1 MAFFLNDTIKDT
13 LNIAAQLSTVGGFAY
28 ALFWLERYRK
38 QKQLENHS
46 DNARKALD
54 QLVLLEEAV
63 DTLFSNGDTAPE
75 NNIILHK
82 SLPVILR
89 ELYKILLLLRSIPN
103 IPEQIQLIEKL
114 SDAVADKDE
123 QPRIAI
129 TKVYAIYGPHGG
141 YKNASQKLKALLLR
155 IYTLNS

>member
-1 MAFFLNDTIKDT
+1 MHFFNDSIKDA

-38 QKQLENHS
+38 QKTIENHS
-46 DNARKALD
+46 DCARKALD

-63 DTLFSNGDTAPE
+63 DTLFSNADAASESVT
-75 NNIILHK
+75 ILHK

-89 ELYKILLLLRSIPN
+89 ELYKVLLLLRSLPD

-123 QPRIAI
+123 QVRVTIN
-129 TKVYAIYGPHGG
+129 KVGAIYGPYGG
-141 YKNASQKLKALLLR
+141 YRHASQKLKELLLR
-155 IYTLNS
+155 IYSFNA